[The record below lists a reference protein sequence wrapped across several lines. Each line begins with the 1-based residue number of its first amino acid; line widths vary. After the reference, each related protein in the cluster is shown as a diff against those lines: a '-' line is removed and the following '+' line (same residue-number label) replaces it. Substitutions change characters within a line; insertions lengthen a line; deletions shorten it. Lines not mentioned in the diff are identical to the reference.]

1 MAKRSYDYFEHEA
14 DIGIIGRGPTLA
26 EAFESAATA
35 MFAIMAEPARI
46 KNTLSIQYEFEEDDP
61 EFALVTL
68 LNRLL
73 TEARLN
79 RAVFSRFKV
88 RQNGARWNVEAFG
101 EPWNE
106 QMDRGT
112 EVKGA
117 TLTMLSVK
125 PVKSGW
131 EARCIVDV

>member
-68 LNRLL
+68 LNRS
-73 TEARLN
+73 
-79 RAVFSRFKV
+79 VFAIQGETKWRTMECGSLWRTLERTDGPWHRGK
-88 RQNGARWNVEAFG
+88 RCNVDHAFSKTG
-101 EPWNE
+101 EIGLGSPLYCGRIT
-106 QMDRGT
+106 DGDSGT
-112 EVKGA
+112 
-117 TLTMLSVK
+117 
-125 PVKSGW
+125 
-131 EARCIVDV
+131 